1 MPKMKKVLIILATAL
16 VVFACNGQTPKNKH
30 TDATTTPKAITEKEA
45 IEAFKKQKHRFEIKG
60 YKIYYND
67 QLLKLDT
74 IANFFDVFEKPIYK
88 GGYEFVYDNK
98 PFWARTSL
106 GEVKDKKGRFIGY
119 IDRIFIYFR
128 PFFEGNRY
136 YTEDFND
143 SKARAV
149 KQMPVIDGYM
159 LVEGHPIHKDTT
171 PKELSEILAPIYGDN
186 FGNLMGT
193 PTIVFEL
200 KEDQIKEII
209 PHWGADKAYDNI
221 FIGFDFIKDP
231 KTKEVKGLKR
241 VSYSNFM
248 M

>member
-1 MPKMKKVLIILATAL
+1 MKKVFIILIVAFITI
-16 VVFACNGQTPKNKH
+16 ACNGQATL
-30 TDATTTPKAITEKEA
+30 DAQRKEA

-67 QLLKLDT
+67 TLLKLEKR
-74 IANFFDVFEKPIYK
+74 DVFYKKLGNPFYDGDVAVWNSLPI
-88 GGYEFVYDNK
+88 
-98 PFWARTSL
+98 W
-106 GEVKDKKGRFIGY
+106 GRCYSTMERF
-119 IDRIFIYFR
+119 FIYFR

-136 YTEDFND
+136 FTEDSHD
-143 SKARAV
+143 PTAKPL

-209 PHWGADKAYDNI
+209 PHWGADKAYNNI
-221 FIGFDFIKDP
+221 FIGFDYLKDE
-231 KTKEVKGLKR
+231 KTKKIIGLKS
-241 VSYSNFM
+241 VDYYNFM

>member
-16 VVFACNGQTPKNKH
+16 VAFACNGQTPKNKH
-30 TDATTTPKAITEKEA
+30 TDTTTTPKTITEKEA

-67 QLLKLDT
+67 QLMKLDSVT
-74 IANFFDVFEKPIYK
+74 HFIKRIGEPSFNKRGQIVWGTVPIWGFRYSTM
-88 GGYEFVYDNK
+88 E
-98 PFWARTSL
+98 
-106 GEVKDKKGRFIGY
+106 RF
-119 IDRIFIYFR
+119 FIYFR

-136 YTEDFND
+136 FTPDIAGE
-143 SKARAV
+143 KGVAL

-186 FGNLMGT
+186 FTNLMGT

-209 PHWGADKAYDNI
+209 PHWGADKAYNNI
-221 FIGFDFIKDP
+221 FIGFDYLKDE
-231 KTKEVKGLKR
+231 KTKKIIGLKS
-241 VSYSNFM
+241 VDYSNFIM
-248 M
+248 

>member
-1 MPKMKKVLIILATAL
+1 MKKVLIILATAL

-30 TDATTTPKAITEKEA
+30 TDTSTTPKTITEKEA

-60 YKIYYND
+60 YKIYYNE
-67 QLLKLDT
+67 QLMKLDSVTHFIKRIGEPSFNKRGQIVWGT
-74 IANFFDVFEKPIYK
+74 IPIWGFRYSTM
-88 GGYEFVYDNK
+88 E
-98 PFWARTSL
+98 
-106 GEVKDKKGRFIGY
+106 RF
-119 IDRIFIYFR
+119 FIYFR

-136 YTEDFND
+136 FTEDSHD
-143 SKARAV
+143 PTAKPL

-186 FGNLMGT
+186 FTNLMGT

-221 FIGFDFIKDP
+221 FIGFEFIRDP
-231 KTKEVKGLKR
+231 KTKEVKGLKS
-241 VSYSNFM
+241 VEYSNFM

>member
-1 MPKMKKVLIILATAL
+1 MWA
-16 VVFACNGQTPKNKH
+16 
-30 TDATTTPKAITEKEA
+30 
-45 IEAFKKQKHRFEIKG
+45 
-60 YKIYYND
+60 
-67 QLLKLDT
+67 
-74 IANFFDVFEKPIYK
+74 
-88 GGYEFVYDNK
+88 DNYS
-98 PFWARTSL
+98 T
-106 GEVKDKKGRFIGY
+106 
-119 IDRIFIYFR
+119 IDRFFIYFR

-209 PHWGADKAYDNI
+209 PHWGADKAYNNI
-221 FIGFDFIKDP
+221 FIGFDYLKDE
-231 KTKEVKGLKR
+231 KTKKIIGLKS
-241 VSYSNFM
+241 VDYYNFM

>member
-1 MPKMKKVLIILATAL
+1 MPKMKKVLIILIVAFITI
-16 VVFACNGQTPKNKH
+16 ACNGQTPKNKH
-30 TDATTTPKAITEKEA
+30 TDTTTTPKTITEKEA

-67 QLLKLDT
+67 QLMKLDSVT
-74 IANFFDVFEKPIYK
+74 HFIKQIGEPSIEEGTAIVWNSLPI
-88 GGYEFVYDNK
+88 
-98 PFWARTSL
+98 W
-106 GEVKDKKGRFIGY
+106 GRCYSTMERF
-119 IDRIFIYFR
+119 FIYFR

-136 YTEDFND
+136 FTEDSHD
-143 SKARAV
+143 PTAKPL

-159 LVEGHPIHKDTT
+159 LVEGHPIHKNTT

-186 FGNLMGT
+186 FTNLMGT

-221 FIGFDFIKDP
+221 FIGFEFIRDP
-231 KTKEVKGLKR
+231 KTKEVKGLKS
-241 VSYSNFM
+241 VEYSNFM

>member
-1 MPKMKKVLIILATAL
+1 MKKVFIILATAL

-30 TDATTTPKAITEKEA
+30 TDTTTTPKTITEKEA

-67 QLLKLDT
+67 QLMKLDSVT
-74 IANFFDVFEKPIYK
+74 HFIKRIGEPSFNKRGQIVWGTVPIWGFRYSTM
-88 GGYEFVYDNK
+88 E
-98 PFWARTSL
+98 
-106 GEVKDKKGRFIGY
+106 RF
-119 IDRIFIYFR
+119 FIYFR

-136 YTEDFND
+136 FTEDSHNP
-143 SKARAV
+143 SAKPL

-186 FGNLMGT
+186 FTNLMGT

-221 FIGFDFIKDP
+221 FIGFEFIRDP
-231 KTKEVKGLKR
+231 KTKEVKGLKS
-241 VSYSNFM
+241 VEYSNFM

>member
-1 MPKMKKVLIILATAL
+1 MWA
-16 VVFACNGQTPKNKH
+16 
-30 TDATTTPKAITEKEA
+30 
-45 IEAFKKQKHRFEIKG
+45 
-60 YKIYYND
+60 
-67 QLLKLDT
+67 
-74 IANFFDVFEKPIYK
+74 
-88 GGYEFVYDNK
+88 DNYS
-98 PFWARTSL
+98 T
-106 GEVKDKKGRFIGY
+106 
-119 IDRIFIYFR
+119 IDRFFIYFC

-143 SKARAV
+143 SKARAI
-149 KQMPVIDGYM
+149 KQVPVIDGYM
-159 LVEGHPIHKDTT
+159 LVEGHPIHKNTT
-171 PKELSEILAPIYGDN
+171 PKELSEILDPIYGDN

-200 KEDQIKEII
+200 KEAQIKEII
-209 PHWGADKAYDNI
+209 PHSGADKAYDNI

>member
-1 MPKMKKVLIILATAL
+1 MPKMKKVLIILTTAF

-30 TDATTTPKAITEKEA
+30 TDTITTPKTITEKEA

-67 QLLKLDT
+67 TLLKL
-74 IANFFDVFEKPIYK
+74 EKRVIFYK
-88 GGYEFVYDNK
+88 KLGK
-98 PFWARTSL
+98 PFYDEDVAVWNTIPMWADNYST
-106 GEVKDKKGRFIGY
+106 
-119 IDRIFIYFR
+119 IDRFFIYFR
-128 PFFEGNRY
+128 PFAEGREELSDLNPFY
-136 YTEDFND
+136 YAA
-143 SKARAV
+143 KR
-149 KQMPVIDGYM
+149 MPVIDGYM

-209 PHWGADKAYDNI
+209 PHWGADKAYNNI
-221 FIGFDFIKDP
+221 FIGFDYLKDE
-231 KTKEVKGLKR
+231 KTKKIIGLKS
-241 VSYSNFM
+241 VDYYNFM

>member
-1 MPKMKKVLIILATAL
+1 MPKMKKVLIILIVAFITI
-16 VVFACNGQTPKNKH
+16 ACNGQTPKNKH
-30 TDATTTPKAITEKEA
+30 TDTTTTPKTITEKEA

-67 QLLKLDT
+67 QLMKLDSVTHFIKRIGEPSFNKRGQIVWGT
-74 IANFFDVFEKPIYK
+74 IPIWGFRYSTM
-88 GGYEFVYDNK
+88 E
-98 PFWARTSL
+98 
-106 GEVKDKKGRFIGY
+106 RF
-119 IDRIFIYFR
+119 FIYFR

-136 YTEDFND
+136 FTEDSHD
-143 SKARAV
+143 PTAKPL

-186 FGNLMGT
+186 FTNLMGT

-221 FIGFDFIKDP
+221 FIGFEFIRDP
-231 KTKEVKGLKR
+231 KTKEVKGLKS
-241 VSYSNFM
+241 VEYSNFM

>member
-1 MPKMKKVLIILATAL
+1 MPKMKKVLIILIVAFITI
-16 VVFACNGQTPKNKH
+16 ACNGQTPKNKH
-30 TDATTTPKAITEKEA
+30 TDTSTTPKTITEKEA

-67 QLLKLDT
+67 QLMKLDSVT
-74 IANFFDVFEKPIYK
+74 HFIKRIGEPSIEEGTAIVWNSLPI
-88 GGYEFVYDNK
+88 
-98 PFWARTSL
+98 W
-106 GEVKDKKGRFIGY
+106 GRCYSTMERF
-119 IDRIFIYFR
+119 FIYFR

-136 YTEDFND
+136 FTEDSHNPTA
-143 SKARAV
+143 KPL

-209 PHWGADKAYDNI
+209 PHWGADKAYNNI
-221 FIGFDFIKDP
+221 FIGFDYLKDE
-231 KTKEVKGLKR
+231 KTKKIIGLKS
-241 VSYSNFM
+241 VDYYNFM

>member
-1 MPKMKKVLIILATAL
+1 MKKVLIILATAL

-30 TDATTTPKAITEKEA
+30 TDATTTPKTITEKEA

-67 QLLKLDT
+67 TLLKLEKR
-74 IANFFDVFEKPIYK
+74 DVFYK
-88 GGYEFVYDNK
+88 KLGNPFYDGDVAVWNTI
-98 PFWARTSL
+98 PMWADNYST
-106 GEVKDKKGRFIGY
+106 
-119 IDRIFIYFR
+119 IDRFFIYFR
-128 PFFEGNRY
+128 PFAEGREELSDLNPFY
-136 YTEDFND
+136 YAA
-143 SKARAV
+143 KR
-149 KQMPVIDGYM
+149 MPVIDGYM

-186 FGNLMGT
+186 FGNLMET

-209 PHWGADKAYDNI
+209 PHWGADKAYNNI
-221 FIGFDFIKDP
+221 FIGFDYLKDE
-231 KTKEVKGLKR
+231 KTKKIIGLKS
-241 VSYSNFM
+241 VDYYNFM

>member
-1 MPKMKKVLIILATAL
+1 MKKVLIILATAF

-30 TDATTTPKAITEKEA
+30 TDTITTPKTITEKEA

-67 QLLKLDT
+67 TLLKL
-74 IANFFDVFEKPIYK
+74 EKRVIFYK
-88 GGYEFVYDNK
+88 KLGK
-98 PFWARTSL
+98 PFYDEDVAVWNTIPMWADNYST
-106 GEVKDKKGRFIGY
+106 
-119 IDRIFIYFR
+119 IDRFFIYFR
-128 PFFEGNRY
+128 PFAEGREELSDLNPFY
-136 YTEDFND
+136 YAA
-143 SKARAV
+143 KR
-149 KQMPVIDGYM
+149 MPVIDGYM

-209 PHWGADKAYDNI
+209 PHWGADKAYNNI
-221 FIGFDFIKDP
+221 FIGFDYLKDE
-231 KTKEVKGLKR
+231 KTKKIIGLKS
-241 VSYSNFM
+241 VDYYNFM

>member
-30 TDATTTPKAITEKEA
+30 TDTTTTPKTITEKEA

-67 QLLKLDT
+67 TLLKLEKR
-74 IANFFDVFEKPIYK
+74 DVFYK
-88 GGYEFVYDNK
+88 KLGNPFYDGDVAVWNTI
-98 PFWARTSL
+98 PMWADNYST
-106 GEVKDKKGRFIGY
+106 
-119 IDRIFIYFR
+119 IDRFFIYFR
-128 PFFEGNRY
+128 PFAEGREELSDLNPFY
-136 YTEDFND
+136 YAA
-143 SKARAV
+143 KR
-149 KQMPVIDGYM
+149 MPVIDGYM

-171 PKELSEILAPIYGDN
+171 PKELSEILVPIYGDN

-200 KEDQIKEII
+200 KEEQIKEII
-209 PHWGADKAYDNI
+209 PHWGTDKAYNNI
-221 FIGFDFIKDP
+221 FIGFDYLKDE
-231 KTKEVKGLKR
+231 KTKKIIGLKS
-241 VSYSNFM
+241 VDYYNFM

>member
-1 MPKMKKVLIILATAL
+1 MKKVLIILATAL

-30 TDATTTPKAITEKEA
+30 TDTSTTPKTITEKEA

-67 QLLKLDT
+67 QLMKLDSVTHFIKRIGEPSFNKRGQIVWGT
-74 IANFFDVFEKPIYK
+74 IPIWGFRYSTM
-88 GGYEFVYDNK
+88 E
-98 PFWARTSL
+98 
-106 GEVKDKKGRFIGY
+106 RF
-119 IDRIFIYFR
+119 FIYFR

-136 YTEDFND
+136 FTEDSHD
-143 SKARAV
+143 PTAKPL

-171 PKELSEILAPIYGDN
+171 PKELSEILAPIYRDN
-186 FGNLMGT
+186 FTNLMGT

-221 FIGFDFIKDP
+221 FIGFEFIRDP
-231 KTKEVKGLKR
+231 KTKEVKGLKS
-241 VSYSNFM
+241 VEYSNFM

>member
-1 MPKMKKVLIILATAL
+1 MPKMKKVLIILIVAFITI
-16 VVFACNGQTPKNKH
+16 ACNGQTPKNKH
-30 TDATTTPKAITEKEA
+30 TDTSTTPKTITEKEA

-67 QLLKLDT
+67 TLLKLEKR
-74 IANFFDVFEKPIYK
+74 DVFYK
-88 GGYEFVYDNK
+88 KLGNPFYDGDVAVWNTI
-98 PFWARTSL
+98 PMWADNYST
-106 GEVKDKKGRFIGY
+106 
-119 IDRIFIYFR
+119 IDRFFIYFR
-128 PFFEGNRY
+128 PFAEGREELSDLNPFY
-136 YTEDFND
+136 YAA
-143 SKARAV
+143 KR
-149 KQMPVIDGYM
+149 MPVIDGYM

-209 PHWGADKAYDNI
+209 PHWGADKAYNNI
-221 FIGFDFIKDP
+221 FIGFDYLKDE
-231 KTKEVKGLKR
+231 KTKKIIGLKS
-241 VSYSNFM
+241 VDYYNFM

>member
-16 VVFACNGQTPKNKH
+16 IVFACNGQTPKNKH
-30 TDATTTPKAITEKEA
+30 TDATTTPKTITEKEA

-67 QLLKLDT
+67 TLLKLEKR
-74 IANFFDVFEKPIYK
+74 DVFYK
-88 GGYEFVYDNK
+88 KLGNPFYDGDVAVWNTI
-98 PFWARTSL
+98 PMWADNYST
-106 GEVKDKKGRFIGY
+106 
-119 IDRIFIYFR
+119 IDRFFIYFR
-128 PFFEGNRY
+128 PFAEGREELSDLNPFY
-136 YTEDFND
+136 YAA
-143 SKARAV
+143 KR
-149 KQMPVIDGYM
+149 MPVIDGYM

-171 PKELSEILAPIYGDN
+171 PKELSEILVPIYGDN

-209 PHWGADKAYDNI
+209 PHWGADKAYNNI
-221 FIGFDFIKDP
+221 FIGFDYLKDE
-231 KTKEVKGLKR
+231 KTKKIIGLKS
-241 VSYSNFM
+241 VDYYNFM

>member
-1 MPKMKKVLIILATAL
+1 MKKVLIILATAL

-30 TDATTTPKAITEKEA
+30 TDTTTTPKTITEKEA

-67 QLLKLDT
+67 QLMKLDSVTHFIKRIGEPSFNKRGQIVWGT
-74 IANFFDVFEKPIYK
+74 IPIWGFRYSTM
-88 GGYEFVYDNK
+88 E
-98 PFWARTSL
+98 
-106 GEVKDKKGRFIGY
+106 RF
-119 IDRIFIYFR
+119 FIYFR

-136 YTEDFND
+136 FTEDSHD
-143 SKARAV
+143 PSAKPL

-186 FGNLMGT
+186 FTNLMGT

-221 FIGFDFIKDP
+221 FIGFEFIRDP
-231 KTKEVKGLKR
+231 KTKEVKGLKS
-241 VSYSNFM
+241 VEYSNFM

>member
-1 MPKMKKVLIILATAL
+1 MKKVLIILATAL

-30 TDATTTPKAITEKEA
+30 TDATTTPKTITEKEA

-67 QLLKLDT
+67 QLMKLDSVT
-74 IANFFDVFEKPIYK
+74 HFIKRIGEPSFNKRGQIVWGTVPIWGFRYSTM
-88 GGYEFVYDNK
+88 E
-98 PFWARTSL
+98 
-106 GEVKDKKGRFIGY
+106 RF
-119 IDRIFIYFR
+119 FIYFR

-136 YTEDFND
+136 FTPDIAGE
-143 SKARAV
+143 KGVAL

-186 FGNLMGT
+186 FTNLMGT

-209 PHWGADKAYDNI
+209 PHWGADKAYNNI
-221 FIGFDFIKDP
+221 FIGFDYLKDE
-231 KTKEVKGLKR
+231 KTKKIIGLKS
-241 VSYSNFM
+241 VDYSNFIM
-248 M
+248 

>member
-1 MPKMKKVLIILATAL
+1 MKKVFIILATAL

-30 TDATTTPKAITEKEA
+30 TDTTTTPKTITEKEA

-67 QLLKLDT
+67 QLMKLDSVT
-74 IANFFDVFEKPIYK
+74 HFIKRIGEPSFNKRGQIVWGTVPIWGFRYSTMERFFIH
-88 GGYEFVYDNK
+88 
-98 PFWARTSL
+98 
-106 GEVKDKKGRFIGY
+106 
-119 IDRIFIYFR
+119 FR

-136 YTEDFND
+136 FTEDSHD
-143 SKARAV
+143 PTAKPL

-186 FGNLMGT
+186 FTNLMGT

-221 FIGFDFIKDP
+221 FIGFEFIRDP
-231 KTKEVKGLKR
+231 KTKEVKGLKS
-241 VSYSNFM
+241 VEYSNFM